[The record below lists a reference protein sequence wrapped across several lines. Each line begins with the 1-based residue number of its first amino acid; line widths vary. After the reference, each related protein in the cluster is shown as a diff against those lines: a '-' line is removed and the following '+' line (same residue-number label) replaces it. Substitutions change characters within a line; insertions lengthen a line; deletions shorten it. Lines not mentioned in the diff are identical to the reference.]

1 MFANAKRA
9 DEDDHEE
16 LDKIKFDY
24 AEPTEKS
31 KFEMVITRQENQN
44 NQGTI
49 KTKGCFH
56 FL

>member
-44 NQGTI
+44 NQGTM